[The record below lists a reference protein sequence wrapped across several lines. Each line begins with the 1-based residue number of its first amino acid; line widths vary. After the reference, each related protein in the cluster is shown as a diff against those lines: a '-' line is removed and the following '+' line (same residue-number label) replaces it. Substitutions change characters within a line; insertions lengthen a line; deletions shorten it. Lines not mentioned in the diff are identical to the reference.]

1 MTSEPRSKINRLLR
15 AWPQGTVAVSRWL
28 EAQGAYQQLVH
39 EYEKSGWIQR
49 IGHGAYVRAGDSV
62 EWSGGLHALQAQLKL
77 PVHAGAKTALQMQGY
92 GHFLPMGKGGTV
104 SLFASP
110 GTRLPAWF
118 RQYDWGVALRYTTTT
133 LFADNPNTGLTKK
146 EQGKFD
152 VTVSAPE
159 RAIMEVLYLVPVE
172 ESFEEAALLMEGLTT
187 LRPRL
192 VQSLL
197 EQCRSVKVKRLFMV
211 LAEACNHAWVR
222 KLDLSKV
229 DFGKGK
235 RMLIQGGQFNPKYNV
250 TVPRRDDQR
259 QEAASKPRS
268 GTGVINKPTGDG
280 TATDKMAG
288 MIEGGSLM
296 TISKTVEQN
305 RAMILKLAA
314 RHGARNV
321 RVFGSV
327 SRGEEGPESDI
338 DLLVDLEPGRSLMD
352 LGGLLMDL
360 EELLGRKVDV
370 VTEKGLHWYIRDKV
384 LKEAVRL

>member
-1 MTSEPRSKINRLLR
+1 MAGEPRSKLNRLLT

-49 IGHGAYVRAGDSV
+49 IGQGAYVRAGDSV
-62 EWSGGLHALQAQLKL
+62 EWTGGLHALQEQMQL

-92 GHFLPMGKGGTV
+92 AHFLPMGKGGTV
-104 SLFASP
+104 SLFGAP

-118 RQYDWGVALRYTTTT
+118 RQYDWGVALRYATTK
-133 LFADNPNTGLTKK
+133 LFAGDPDAGLTKK
-146 EQGKFD
+146 ELGKFD

-159 RAIMEVLYLVPVE
+159 RAIMEVLYLVPAE
-172 ESFEEAALLMEGLTT
+172 ESFEEAGLLMEGLTA
-187 LRPRL
+187 LRPRM

-197 EQCRSVKVKRLFMV
+197 EQCRSVKVKRLFMF
-211 LAEACNHAWVR
+211 LAEACNHAWVK

-235 RMLIQGGQFNPKYNV
+235 RMLVRNGKFNSKYNIY
-250 TVPRRDDQR
+250 VPRHYDQR
-259 QEAASKPRS
+259 QKEETKATPGVKAINMSS
-268 GTGVINKPTGDG
+268 GHRNAGGEIKGD
-280 TATDKMAG
+280 
-288 MIEGGSLM
+288 SLM
-296 TISKTVEQN
+296 TISKVVDEK
-305 RAMILKLAA
+305 RAMILALAA
-314 RHGARNV
+314 KHGARNV

-327 SRGEEGPESDI
+327 SRGEAGPQSDI
-338 DLLVDLEPGRSLMD
+338 DILVDLEPGRSLMD

-360 EELLGRKVDV
+360 EDLLGHKVDV